1 MIHRESTIKI
11 SRNGFQESSRRG
23 NVLSQD
29 NIARYQLRD
38 EFHDSLYFYFERDA
52 KWILSRIN
60 REYNAAFLCKGQ
72 VTSLLIVVYLIE
84 QDNTPIRVWREREK
98 KKSKKGSIRAIVAR
112 GIFVEKFDDASGRAE
127 ETYRSAQKKLESVLT
142 CTHACR
148 RNLFSQISQ
157 ISGYHRCTYLKQRE
171 GSIKKNCIKLV
182 RTNMKYRF
190 FLKNVVCISFFIF
203 LNE

>member
-1 MIHRESTIKI
+1 MIHRKSTIKI

-29 NIARYQLRD
+29 NTARYQLRD

-98 KKSKKGSIRAIVAR
+98 KEEQEGVDS
-112 GIFVEKFDDASGRAE
+112 SGRGTRNIRGKIRRRLRSSGRSVSKRAE
-127 ETYRSAQKKLESVLT
+127 ARK
-142 CTHACR
+142 
-148 RNLFSQISQ
+148 
-157 ISGYHRCTYLKQRE
+157 
-171 GSIKKNCIKLV
+171 
-182 RTNMKYRF
+182 RF
-190 FLKNVVCISFFIF
+190 R
-203 LNE
+203 

>member
-60 REYNAAFLCKGQ
+60 HEYNAAFLCKGQ

-84 QDNTPIRVWREREK
+84 QDNTPIRVLERARK
-98 KKSKKGSIRAIVAR
+98 KEEQEGVDSSDRGTRNIRRKIRRRLRSSGRNVSK
-112 GIFVEKFDDASGRAE
+112 RAE
-127 ETYRSAQKKLESVLT
+127 EARK
-142 CTHACR
+142 
-148 RNLFSQISQ
+148 
-157 ISGYHRCTYLKQRE
+157 
-171 GSIKKNCIKLV
+171 
-182 RTNMKYRF
+182 RF
-190 FLKNVVCISFFIF
+190 R
-203 LNE
+203 

>member
-98 KKSKKGSIRAIVAR
+98 KKSKKGSIQAIVAR

-127 ETYRSAQKKLESVLT
+127 ETYRSAQKKLESVFDNVYSRMQAKFVL
-142 CTHACR
+142 
-148 RNLFSQISQ
+148 LDIIDLWISQ
-157 ISGYHRCTYLKQRE
+157 MYIPETKGR
-171 GSIKKNCIKLV
+171 
-182 RTNMKYRF
+182 KY
-190 FLKNVVCISFFIF
+190 
-203 LNE
+203 

>member
-1 MIHRESTIKI
+1 MIHRKSTIKI

-23 NVLSQD
+23 NVLLQD
-29 NIARYQLRD
+29 NTARYQLRD

-98 KKSKKGSIRAIVAR
+98 KEEQEGVDSSDRGTRNIRGKIR
-112 GIFVEKFDDASGRAE
+112 RRLRSSGRSVSKRAE
-127 ETYRSAQKKLESVLT
+127 ARK
-142 CTHACR
+142 
-148 RNLFSQISQ
+148 
-157 ISGYHRCTYLKQRE
+157 
-171 GSIKKNCIKLV
+171 
-182 RTNMKYRF
+182 RF
-190 FLKNVVCISFFIF
+190 R
-203 LNE
+203 